1 MLLATGPAPSV
12 SGAPE
17 ELAVR
22 TWGKDGAAY
31 VLVVNTT
38 GEPRTASL
46 ALSESFATAQRVI
59 GPEPEHSV
67 CRTGDRPPAAR
78 YCLRTGLHSLKK
90 RSDKRRY
97 RCHSENCYIN

>member
-1 MLLATGPAPSV
+1 MLLAAGPAPSV

-59 GPEPEHSV
+59 GPEPKLVGASLGLALAPLE
-67 CRTGDRPPAAR
+67 PALVR
-78 YCLRTGLHSLKK
+78 LTR
-90 RSDKRRY
+90 
-97 RCHSENCYIN
+97 